1 MATDKNDT
9 ITETNRDDKIAGRAG
24 GDNIDASEF
33 MDDTDK
39 VNGNL
44 GADEIDVADGD
55 NLDTVMGGKGD
66 DICVGDAGD
75 ELDCDHSLF
84 P

>member
-1 MATDKNDT
+1 
-9 ITETNRDDKIAGRAG
+9 
-24 GDNIDASEF
+24 
-33 MDDTDK
+33 
-39 VNGNL
+39 
-44 GADEIDVADGD
+44 
-55 NLDTVMGGKGD
+55 MGGKGD